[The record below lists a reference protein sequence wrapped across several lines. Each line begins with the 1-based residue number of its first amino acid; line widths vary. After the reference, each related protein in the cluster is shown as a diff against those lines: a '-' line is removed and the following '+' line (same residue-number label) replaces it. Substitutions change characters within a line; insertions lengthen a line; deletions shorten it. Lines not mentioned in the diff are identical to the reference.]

1 MTTAVA
7 AATMK
12 AAQVTAPRPIPN
24 RHTADSPG
32 SGLLIEYGTLIIQ
45 PAHA

>member
-24 RHTADSPG
+24 RHCRLSRLRPAYRIWNLDF
-32 SGLLIEYGTLIIQ
+32 Q